1 MHNWRHTQNPIRNNW
16 KCVRIGKQ
24 NELWRCEE
32 LYCIGIDAISTVT
45 QVEENNMSRSPSNNS
60 PKSLGGPKGSG
71 VRSQFQVNPCISHA
85 ILNLKKNLSSLAFG
99 FFHKKSLWFY
109 YILVPRHQN
118 WSNSI
123 AVCVYFFRKHFDQIE
138 AICNVWTVKIENDS
152 RFTSSY
158 RRHMSIARYPS
169 AFISISITIMIT
181 I

>member
-1 MHNWRHTQNPIRNNW
+1 MHSWRHTQNPIRNNW

-109 YILVPRHQN
+109 YILVPRHQI

-123 AVCVYFFRKHFDQIE
+123 AVCVSFF
-138 AICNVWTVKIENDS
+138 AN
-152 RFTSSY
+152 
-158 RRHMSIARYPS
+158 
-169 AFISISITIMIT
+169 ISIKLRPFVTCGRLKLKTIHVLLHHT
-181 I
+181 DVTCL